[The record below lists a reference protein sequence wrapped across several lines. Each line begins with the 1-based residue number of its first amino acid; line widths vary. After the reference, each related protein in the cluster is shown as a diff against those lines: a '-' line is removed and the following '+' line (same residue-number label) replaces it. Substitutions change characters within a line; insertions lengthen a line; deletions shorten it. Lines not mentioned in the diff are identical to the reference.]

1 MGTAEV
7 RRPHKAVLKP
17 ISLCGYCRSSKN
29 AQSCSQPM
37 SLRGYCR
44 SSKTPTNLF
53 SSRYPSVGTAE
64 VRRTYKAVLN
74 RCPSVGTAEV
84 RRPHKAVLKP
94 ISLCG
99 YCRSSKNAQSCSQPM
114 SLRGYCRSS
123 KTPTNLFS
131 SRYPSVGTAEV
142 RRTYKAVLKPMSGS
156 CWCGVL
162 QKFIK
167 KPTTRI
173 HTERSIITR
182 SSASVGR

>member
-1 MGTAEV
+1 MDTADIRRPHKAVLNRCPAVGTADV

-17 ISLCGYCRSSKN
+17 ISHCGYCRSSKN
-29 AQSCSQPM
+29 AQSCSQADVP
-37 SLRGYCR
+37 LWVLL
-44 SSKTPTNLF
+44 KFEDPTKLF
-53 SSRYPSVGTAE
+53 SSQYPSVGTAE
-64 VRRTYKAVLN
+64 VRRTHKAVLN
-74 RCPSVGTAEV
+74 RCPLEGTAEV
-84 RRPHKAVLKP
+84 RRPYKAVLKP

-99 YCRSSKNAQSCSQPM
+99 NVQ
-114 SLRGYCRSS
+114 
-123 KTPTNLFS
+123 
-131 SRYPSVGTAEV
+131 
-142 RRTYKAVLKPMSGS
+142 RTYKVVLKPKSGS